1 MSDLS
6 AEPATTD
13 RPAGGSGAVLL
24 TLGGLAAAFGAASC
38 CALPLMLATAGLGTA
53 WLGGIAMLAGPHRAF
68 LLTAA
73 ALLLV
78 GGAILLWRQRASACT
93 PGSVCARPAVRNL
106 TTVGLLLGLGLLTL
120 GYAYA

>member
-6 AEPATTD
+6 VEPAAAD
-13 RPAGGSGAVLL
+13 RPASGSGAVLL

-38 CALPLMLATAGLGTA
+38 CALPIILAGAGLGTA
-53 WLGGIAMLAGPHRAF
+53 WLGGIAMLAGPHRGI
-68 LLTAA
+68 LLMSA

-78 GGAILLWRQRASACT
+78 GGAILLWRQRASACM

-106 TTVGLLLGLGLLTL
+106 TAAGLLLGLGLLTL